1 MKIDINEIMAVVN
14 TAANGGVSGQVQPK
28 EKAFN
33 EARIE
38 IVSRLLVQ
46 SYIIMGIRIP
56 ADDIIMTQAAII
68 AENADI
74 SNYHMKWAFVE
85 AVKRKQYDE
94 VRTPI
99 TYRDLEVAIN
109 LATSQSVTY
118 SGKAYKRLPKLTDKE
133 LWGEKVCYLA
143 SNFEQIEFEK
153 MKKQELIG
161 YSRQG

>member
-14 TAANGGVSGQVQPK
+14 TASNGGVSGQVQPK

-85 AVKRKQYDE
+85 SIKR
-94 VRTPI
+94 
-99 TYRDLEVAIN
+99 
-109 LATSQSVTY
+109 
-118 SGKAYKRLPKLTDKE
+118 
-133 LWGEKVCYLA
+133 
-143 SNFEQIEFEK
+143 
-153 MKKQELIG
+153 
-161 YSRQG
+161 